1 MEFQRKSKEKR
12 FGLPYMGSKSRFWR
26 WLLQRTPACGTFY
39 DLFAG
44 GCSVG
49 HMMGHFG
56 KCEKVVFN
64 DVNKMPLKLF
74 RMAING
80 TLPPPS
86 WMSSE
91 EFRER
96 NKAGDPLSLLFS
108 FGAKTSTYFCA
119 KAIESWQKELFHAKI
134 SGDYS
139 FFSDILGIDD
149 FCELSSAWSRKHLGL
164 LNAAAKSLAPEDVEW
179 SDKSCV
185 TLCHSNPLGRR
196 ERLSRF
202 DELPVNKPVEF
213 RNEDYRVAAEDA
225 GEDDIIYADPPYANK
240 SGYGVKFDNAEFWEW
255 CRRPRRALLIISE
268 YSAPPDFV
276 EIWAKQV
283 TCSLS
288 TNGEVGRPI
297 ERLFV
302 NKSQEALYWDMYGMP
317 LLPLKFNDQHEEW
330 RASDT
335 SRLFLSNFQRKKTNE
350 QQSAIED

>member
-12 FGLPYMGSKSRFWR
+12 FGLSYMGSKSRFWR
-26 WLLQRTPACGTFY
+26 WLLQRIPACGTFY

-64 DVNKMPLKLF
+64 DVKPMPLELF

-80 TLPPPS
+80 QLPPPA

-96 NKAGDPLSLLFS
+96 NKAGDPFSLLFS
-108 FGAKTSTYFCA
+108 FGAKTSTYFCS
-119 KAIESWQKELFHAKI
+119 KAVEPWQRELFYAKI

-139 FFSDILGIDD
+139 FFSDILRTDD
-149 FCELSSAWSRKHLGL
+149 FCGLSRAWSRKHSDL
-164 LNAAAKSLAPEDVEW
+164 LNEAAKAFAPEGVAW
-179 SDKSCV
+179 SDKSYV
-185 TLCHSNPLGRR
+185 TLCRSYPLERR

-202 DELPVNKPVEF
+202 NELPINMPIEF
-213 RNEDYRVAAEDA
+213 RNLDYRVAAEDA
-225 GEDDIIYADPPYANK
+225 GEDDVIYADPPYCGK
-240 SGYGVKFDNAEFWEW
+240 SGYGVTFDNADFWAW
-255 CRRPRRALLIISE
+255 CRQPRRALLIISE

-276 EIWAKQV
+276 EIWAKKVICAMSQK
-283 TCSLS
+283 
-288 TNGEVGRPI
+288 GEVGRPI

-302 NKSQEALYWDMYGMP
+302 HESQVDRYWFEFGMP
-317 LLPLKFNDQHEEW
+317 LLPLQFD
-330 RASDT
+330 
-335 SRLFLSNFQRKKTNE
+335 
-350 QQSAIED
+350 

>member
-12 FGLPYMGSKSRFWR
+12 FGLSYMGGKSRFWR
-26 WLLQRTPACGTFY
+26 WLLQRIPACGTFY

-64 DVNKMPLKLF
+64 DVNSMPLKLF

-86 WMSSE
+86 WISSE

-108 FGAKTSTYFCA
+108 FGAKTSTYFCS
-119 KAIESWQKELFHAKI
+119 KAVEPWQKELFHAKI

-139 FFSDILGIDD
+139 FFADILGIDD
-149 FCELSSAWSRKHLGL
+149 FCGLSREWSRGHVGL
-164 LNAAAKSLAPEDVEW
+164 LNAAAKMLAPEGVEW
-179 SDKSCV
+179 SDKSYV
-185 TLCHSNPLGRR
+185 TLRRSYPFERR
-196 ERLSRF
+196 ERLSRL
-202 DELPVNKPVEF
+202 DELPINMPIEF
-213 RNEDYRVAAEDA
+213 RNADYRAAAEDA
-225 GEDDIIYADPPYANK
+225 GEDDVIYADPPYAGK
-240 SGYGVKFDNAEFWEW
+240 AGYGVTFDNTAFWAW

-268 YSAPPDFV
+268 YSAPSDFA
-276 EIWAKQV
+276 EIWAKKV
-283 TCSLS
+283 TCAMSQ
-288 TNGEVGRPI
+288 NGEVGRPI

-302 NKSQEALYWDMYGMP
+302 HKSQVDRYWFEFGMP
-317 LLPLKFNDQHEEW
+317 TLPLQFD
-330 RASDT
+330 
-335 SRLFLSNFQRKKTNE
+335 
-350 QQSAIED
+350 

>member
-12 FGLPYMGSKSRFWR
+12 FGLSYMGSKSRFWR
-26 WLLQRTPACGTFY
+26 WLLQRIPACGTFY

-64 DVNKMPLKLF
+64 DVNAMPLKLF

-80 TLPPPS
+80 TLPPPA

-108 FGAKTSTYFCA
+108 YGVKTSTYFCS
-119 KAIESWQKELFHAKI
+119 KAIEPWQKELFHANI

-139 FFSDILGIDD
+139 FFSGILGIDD
-149 FCELSSAWSRKHLGL
+149 FCGLSRAWSRRHPDL
-164 LNAAAKSLAPEDVEW
+164 LNEVAKAFAPEGVTW
-179 SDKSCV
+179 SDKSYV
-185 TLCHSNPLGRR
+185 TLYRSFPRERR

-202 DELPVNKPVEF
+202 DELPINLPVEF
-213 RNEDYRVAAEDA
+213 RNTDYRVAAEDA
-225 GEDDIIYADPPYANK
+225 GEDDIIYADPPYDSK
-240 SGYGVKFDNAEFWEW
+240 TGYGVAFDNAEFWEW

-268 YSAPPDFV
+268 YSAPPEFV
-276 EIWAKQV
+276 EVWARKV
-283 TCSLS
+283 TCAMSS
-288 TNGEVGRPI
+288 YGKVGRPI

-302 NKSQEALYWDMYGMP
+302 HKSQVERYWFEFGMP
-317 LLPLKFNDQHEEW
+317 TLPLQFD
-330 RASDT
+330 
-335 SRLFLSNFQRKKTNE
+335 
-350 QQSAIED
+350 